1 MKNPKICLTSS
12 AGGHL
17 HELLLAIKDV
27 DTENSYWVMYDSPHV
42 RKFCAD
48 KKHYFVMN
56 TSPTNKLTWVANA
69 VKSLMVLLWERPDVI
84 ISTGAGVSFPTMWLG
99 KKIFGTKVI
108 YIASAADVTKPART
122 PYRAYSIADLFL
134 VQWPEMLDIFPK
146 AKLIGVL

>member
-1 MKNPKICLTSS
+1 MKPKICLTSS

-17 HELLLAIKDV
+17 HELLLAIKNV
-27 DTENSYWVMYDSPHV
+27 DISNSYWVMYDSPHV

-56 TSPTNKLTWVANA
+56 TSPTNKLTWIANA
-69 VKSLMVLLWERPDVI
+69 LKSLAILIKERPKVI

-99 KKIFGTKVI
+99 KKFFGCKVI
-108 YIASAADVTKPART
+108 YIASAADVDQPART
-122 PYRAYSIADLFL
+122 PYKAYSIADLFL
-134 VQWPEMLDIFPK
+134 VQWPEMLNIFPN

>member
-1 MKNPKICLTSS
+1 MKKPKICLTSS

-42 RKFCAD
+42 RKFCED
-48 KKHYFVMN
+48 KRHYFVMN
-56 TSPTNKLTWVANA
+56 TSPTNKLTWVVNA
-69 VKSLMVLLWERPDVI
+69 VKSLMVLMWERPDVI

-99 KKIFGTKVI
+99 KKLFGCKVI
-108 YIASAADVTKPART
+108 YIASAADVDQPART
-122 PYRAYSIADLFL
+122 PYRAYGIADLFL
-134 VQWPEMLDIFPK
+134 VQWPEMMDIFPN